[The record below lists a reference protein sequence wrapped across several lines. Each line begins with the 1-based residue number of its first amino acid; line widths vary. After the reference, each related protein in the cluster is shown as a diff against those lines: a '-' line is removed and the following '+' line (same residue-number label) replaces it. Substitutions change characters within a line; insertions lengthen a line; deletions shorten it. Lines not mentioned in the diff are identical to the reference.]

1 MVRLII
7 GLTLQ
12 KIFAFLTRINMM
24 TLYGE
29 IQCVSQTIL
38 KVWGMDFLVIV
49 KIMGLRWSV
58 SSLGTV
64 SS

>member
-12 KIFAFLTRINMM
+12 KIFAFLTRMNMM

-38 KVWGMDFLVIV
+38 KVWGMDFLVII
-49 KIMGLRWSV
+49 KIMGLRWSL